1 MTTLIKTADFIESV
15 YEAIQYI
22 SYYHPKD
29 FLKAM
34 KHAYDIIKI
43 PDQEV
48 AKNRKTLDN
57 QDKIRGSILAS
68 TGYMAIVLY
77 VRIPVL

>member
-15 YEAIQYI
+15 CDAIQFI

-34 KHAYDIIKI
+34 KHAYEIEQN
-43 PDQEV
+43 PS
-48 AKNRKTLDN
+48 AKNAIA
-57 QDKIRGSILAS
+57 QIL
-68 TGYMAIVLY
+68 VN
-77 VRIPVL
+77 